1 MDEELENEPLAAL
14 CRLVETCKEIKR
26 ARDENDTEYILFLI
40 DRIGKK
46 IERVEKAF
54 GIEGFTV
61 VA

>member
-1 MDEELENEPLAAL
+1 MDEELENEPLSAL
-14 CRLVETCKEIKR
+14 CGLVNTCKEIQT
-26 ARDENDTEYILFLI
+26 AREENNTEYILFLI

-54 GIEGFTV
+54 NIEGFTV